1 MGSKFTIPIFN
12 LAMCFVSCMLMFHVS
27 KHLCQPHTSV
37 SLSLDKPCVVLD
49 EHVVVVLQGHCLLN
63 TNLPSPSLVL
73 VEGIRLKGN
82 SAVLGSCQFITATA
96 AQRGQAGAEPSL
108 DIKCKNIYKG
118 FKLYLNQVSLSL

>member
-1 MGSKFTIPIFN
+1 M
-12 LAMCFVSCMLMFHVS
+12 
-27 KHLCQPHTSV
+27 
-37 SLSLDKPCVVLD
+37 VLD

>member
-27 KHLCQPHTSV
+27 KHLCQPHTSA

-63 TNLPSPSLVL
+63 TNLPSLSLVL
-73 VEGIRLKGN
+73 VQCIRLKGN
-82 SAVLGSCQFITATA
+82 SAVLGSCGSDE
-96 AQRGQAGAEPSL
+96 RGQAGAEPSL
-108 DIKCKNIYKG
+108 DIKCRNIYKG
-118 FKLYLNQVSLSL
+118 YKLYLNQVSLSV